1 MDFPIMPSTSLSLGA
16 QGRIEDATF
25 RTMTFT
31 NAVTYEPY
39 EPAEL
44 RPDIPKV
51 VHVDAGGVLSYQE
64 PKVGFVS
71 TSDFLGNS
79 LTSFLTSNG
88 GGPGIKDILSGTPD
102 TYTNAL
108 AKVDAWIGQTFIQ
121 QPPTITPAE
130 TEVTSLYAG
139 VRWLNFNRFAS
150 LNTYIPYVSKF
161 LFTIGNPASD
171 HCTLELTNSALFPF
185 KTYQDGISP
194 QNAPLV
200 RIRIFTDFFLNSA
213 DALYNKA
220 SLTTNS
226 IRVVSETGNA
236 TLPTNGDVI
245 AFNYT
250 NNTAGSYTTLSI
262 YLPNLKTTYPKDTN
276 IPVTVSFQN
285 DVESQRVSTVMNAMI
300 SSVGAPS
307 ITSAC
312 TLGPTGI
319 STFAV
324 TLRPPVYS
332 DSLAQ
337 ISTPYFKSY
346 TVSTTMTGVA
356 SSNLGAESAYRYGVA
371 STSNVPGG
379 YENYTLEYTY
389 PYTTSNAVNSY
400 ITTNLLAG
408 TVWHTNVSATNS
420 ADLTGPAYALE
431 FASTMIPSTSAYSA
445 SNLSTL
451 VLPTPFIRSSGTTFR
466 TAYDSISL
474 MWYVGA
480 PVTNDVVFASTGTVV
495 QPYLSTVVQLNH
507 HTYPGCRSN
516 TEIQLLFTSNGDPYS
531 ETLILST
538 FNNDYTSNTPLNY
551 TNGSNIVS
559 ATLTDQFTGLGEKY
573 YYNAQISSQYSL
585 SPPVM
590 PVRAASNTFAIR
602 VTNRDISGNTIV
614 NTAGTYTFNTEPIYP
629 ASTGAILG
637 GEVLST
643 SYVSGLL
650 TPAIG
655 ARFYFD
661 LFGTNILYNLCASSF
676 GHGTLYFST
685 LQASQ
690 RTEFTSNRI
699 FNSANTRI
707 IDTPFPANS
716 TIRISSCFTTLTSN
730 IFNNPA
736 NPQSFSLQSG
746 VTAANPV
753 SFCSTLTSTL
763 ANTLY
768 VDTVSLS
775 TLSQFTRT
783 SNAYGRRIPSYI
795 PRSELAIT
803 TSNIFDDVTVDGA
816 YGQGLNVS
824 TNTLMTMTSNNVFT
838 YTGADYS
845 HVTPISTIYSHPY
858 SRELLYM
865 NGSYRHPAGQN
876 FSVFNRSMLYG
887 NPSGVYPNF
896 TNDLAVDSNGGFRYA
911 TFLYETSTFTATPI
925 SYMNVRLHNPSLVS
939 SITTTYTSNAFFPR
953 YPVSQYMLNS
963 TMTRMHAKLFGAYNV
978 GISTATE
985 TAWMNG
991 FKELDD
997 VQLVDSVYDTA
1008 ACADVTMD
1016 GNDVIYKTQFEQ
1028 RYYTKIAAAV
1038 RIGISRDAPNLTFDA
1053 ISVTFDNGGCT
1064 TC

>member
-25 RTMTFT
+25 RTLTFT

-44 RPDIPKV
+44 RPQIPKV
-51 VHVDAGGVLSYQE
+51 VHIGANGVLSYQE

-71 TSDFLGNS
+71 TTNFLGNS

-88 GGPGIKDILSGTPD
+88 GGPGIQDILSDTPD

-108 AKVDAWIGQTFIQ
+108 AKLDAWIGQTFIQ
-121 QPPTITPAE
+121 QPPAITPAE

-139 VRWLNFNRFAS
+139 VRWLNFNRFPS

-161 LFTIGNPASD
+161 MFTIGDPESD
-171 HCTLELTNSALFPF
+171 HCTLELTNSALFPY
-185 KTYQDGISP
+185 KSYQDGISP
-194 QNAPLV
+194 EYTPLV
-200 RIRIFTDFFLNSA
+200 RIRIFTDFFLQSAYA
-213 DALYNKA
+213 DALYNKSA
-220 SLTTNS
+220 LPANS

-236 TLPTNGDVI
+236 TLPTSGNVV

-250 NNTAGSYTTLSI
+250 NNTGGSYTTLSI
-262 YLPNLKTTYPKDTN
+262 YLPSLKTTYPKDTN

-285 DVESQRVSTVMNAMI
+285 DVEAQRVSTSMTAMI

-307 ITSAC
+307 IPSTCAIG
-312 TLGPTGI
+312 LTGI

-332 DSLAQ
+332 DTLAQ
-337 ISTPYFKSY
+337 ISTPYLSFYS
-346 TVSTTMTGVA
+346 VRTTITGVA
-356 SSNLGAESAYRYGVA
+356 SSNVGGEQAFRYGVA

-379 YENYTLEYTY
+379 YDNYSIQYTY
-389 PYTTSNAVNSY
+389 PYVNSNSATSY
-400 ITTNLLAG
+400 MPVNVLAG
-408 TVWHTNVSATNS
+408 TVWSTIVRATNS
-420 ADLTGPAYALE
+420 ADLTGPAYGLE
-431 FASTMIPSTSAYSA
+431 FTSTLMPSTSAYSA

-451 VLPTPFIRSSGTTFR
+451 VLPTPFVRSSGT
-466 TAYDSISL
+466 AYNMAIDANTLS
-474 MWYVGA
+474 WYKA
-480 PVTNDVVFASTGTVV
+480 SPVTNDVMFVSTGTIV
-495 QPYLSTVVQLNH
+495 QPYLSTPVQLNH
-507 HTYPGCRSN
+507 FTYPGCRSN
-516 TEIQLLFTSNGDPYS
+516 TSIDLVFIGNGDPYI
-531 ETLILST
+531 ETLVLST
-538 FNNDYTSNTPLNY
+538 FNDDYTSNTPLNY
-551 TNGSNIVS
+551 TNGSNILSVNLS
-559 ATLTDQFTGLGEKY
+559 DQYKGVLEKY
-573 YYNAQISSQYSL
+573 YYNAQISSQYML
-585 SPPVM
+585 TQP
-590 PVRAASNTFAIR
+590 ADTTSNAFTIR
-602 VTNRDISGNTIV
+602 VTNRDISGNTLV
-614 NTAGTYTFNTEPIYP
+614 NSAGAYNFTTEPIYP

-637 GEVLST
+637 REILST

-650 TPAIG
+650 TPALG

-661 LFGTNILYNLCASSF
+661 LFGTNILYRLGASNF
-676 GHGTLYFST
+676 GHGTLHFST
-685 LQASQ
+685 MQAGGCNQ
-690 RTEFTSNRI
+690 FTSNVICINNTINRVL
-699 FNSANTRI
+699 SAPFSENT
-707 IDTPFPANS
+707 PL
-716 TIRISSCFTTLTSN
+716 RISSCYATLTSN

-736 NPQSFSLQSG
+736 NPQSFSIRSG

-783 SNAYGRRIPSYI
+783 SNTYGKRIPSYI
-795 PRSELAIT
+795 PRTELAIT
-803 TSNIFDDVTVDGA
+803 ASNIFDSVTPDGV
-816 YGQGLNVS
+816 YGQGLNIS
-824 TNTLMTMTSNNVFT
+824 TNTLMAMTSNNVFL
-838 YTGADYS
+838 YGGADYLHS
-845 HVTPISTIYSHPY
+845 LPISTFHTDPY

-865 NGSYRHPAGQN
+865 NGTYRHPVGQN
-876 FSVFNRSMLYG
+876 FSAFNKTMLYG

-896 TNDLAVDSNGGFRYA
+896 TNDLAQDSNGGFRYA
-911 TFLYETSTFTATPI
+911 TFLYETSTFTATPV
-925 SYMNVRLHNPSLVS
+925 SYMNVRFHNPSLVS
-939 SITTTYTSNAFFPR
+939 PVTMTYASNAFFPR
-953 YPVSQYMLNS
+953 YPVSQYLMNS

-978 GISTATE
+978 GVSTATE

-1028 RYYTKIAAAV
+1028 RCYTKIAAAV

-1053 ISVTFDNGGCT
+1053 ISVSFDNGGCT
-1064 TC
+1064 SC

>member
-1 MDFPIMPSTSLSLGA
+1 MPSTSLSLGA

-25 RTMTFT
+25 RTLTFA

-51 VHVDAGGVLSYQE
+51 VHVGADGVLSYQE

-88 GGPGIKDILSGTPD
+88 GGPGIKDILSDAPD

-108 AKVDAWIGQTFIQ
+108 AKLDAWIGQTFIQ
-121 QPPTITPAE
+121 QPPAITPAE

-161 LFTIGNPASD
+161 LFTIGDPESD
-171 HCTLELTNSALFPF
+171 HCTLELTNSALFPY

-194 QNAPLV
+194 QYTPLV
-200 RIRIFTDFFLNSA
+200 RIRIFTDFFLQSA
-213 DALYNKA
+213 DALYNKSA
-220 SLTTNS
+220 LPANS

-236 TLPTNGDVI
+236 TLPSGGNVV

-262 YLPNLKTTYPKDTN
+262 YLPSLKTSYPKDTN

-285 DVESQRVSTVMNAMI
+285 DVESQRISTAMSAMI

-307 ITSAC
+307 IPSTC
-312 TLGPTGI
+312 TLGPTGV

-324 TLRPPVYS
+324 TLRQPVYS

-337 ISTPYFKSY
+337 ISTPYFKY
-346 TVSTTMTGVA
+346 YNVRTTITGVA
-356 SSNLGAESAYRYGVA
+356 SSNVGAESAYRYGVA

-379 YENYTLEYTY
+379 YDNYSVQYTY
-389 PYTTSNAVNSY
+389 PYTTSTAVNSY
-400 ITTNLLAG
+400 IATNLLAG
-408 TVWHTNVSATNS
+408 TVWSTIVRATNS
-420 ADLTGPAYALE
+420 ADLIGPAYALE
-431 FASTMIPSTSAYSA
+431 FASTMMPSTSAYSA

-451 VLPTPFIRSSGTTFR
+451 VRPAPFIRNSGTTF
-466 TAYDSISL
+466 TPAYDTNTF
-474 MWYVGA
+474 MWYVGT
-480 PVTNDVVFASTGTVV
+480 PVTNDVMFVSTGTVV
-495 QPYLSTVVQLNH
+495 QPYLSTAVQLNH
-507 HTYPGCRSN
+507 RTYPGCRSN
-516 TEIQLLFTSNGDPYS
+516 TAIQLLFTSNDDPYTES
-531 ETLILST
+531 LRLST
-538 FNNDYTSNTPLNY
+538 FNNDYTLNTPLNY

-559 ATLTDQFTGLGEKY
+559 AYLTDQFTSLRAKY
-573 YYNAQISSQYSL
+573 YYNAQISSQYTL
-585 SPPVM
+585 FPP
-590 PVRAASNTFAIR
+590 PFPNTDINTFAIN
-602 VTNRDISGNTIV
+602 VINRDISGNTIV
-614 NTAGTYTFNTEPIYP
+614 NTAGLYNFATEPIYP

-637 GEVLST
+637 REILST

-655 ARFYFD
+655 ARFHFD
-661 LFGTNILYNLCASSF
+661 LFGTNLLYNLCASSF

-690 RTEFTSNRI
+690 RIEFTSNRI
-699 FNSANTRI
+699 FDSANARI
-707 IDTPFPANS
+707 TTTPFPINAPL
-716 TIRISSCFTTLTSN
+716 RISSCYASLTSN

-736 NPQSFSLQSG
+736 NPQSFSIRSG
-746 VTAANPV
+746 ITAANPV

-775 TLSQFTRT
+775 TLSQFTQT
-783 SNAYGRRIPSYI
+783 SNTYGKRIPSYV

-803 TSNIFDDVTVDGA
+803 PSNIFDSVTADGL
-816 YGQGLNVS
+816 YGQGLNIS
-824 TNTLMTMTSNNVFT
+824 TNTLMAMTSNNVFI
-838 YTGADYS
+838 YGGVDYS
-845 HVTPISTIYSHPY
+845 HATPISTIYSNPY

-865 NGSYRHPAGQN
+865 NGLYRHPVGQN
-876 FSVFNRSMLYG
+876 FGVFNRAMIYG
-887 NPSGVYPNF
+887 NPSAAYPNF
-896 TNDLAVDSNGGFRYA
+896 TNDLAEDSNGGFRYA
-911 TFLYETSTFTATPI
+911 TFIYETSTFTATPI

-939 SITTTYTSNAFFPR
+939 PVTLTYASNACFPR

-1028 RYYTKIAAAV
+1028 RCYTKIAAAV
-1038 RIGISRDAPNLTFDA
+1038 RIGISRDAPNLTFDS

-1064 TC
+1064 SC